1 MLSRGN
7 WGRMAAIITS
17 LLLVAGCGMGQSTAD
32 SASSPTA
39 TATATPNPTA
49 RATAVPAT
57 PTLTI
62 TAFTCPVTPTGAGST
77 LFDYPQMQFGFSYPA
92 TWTESECRRMVGT
105 DGQQTVFIGNLFS
118 VTTSPRNGQT
128 IQQWVNTQTN
138 QYEVVTLGPLS
149 LQHAPWAMAAKV
161 SAQPSATSDPSK
173 PFDAEPFASAFAIV
187 AGMHLFYTINGFVAQ
202 MNTTDT
208 TPNLS
213 RQQLAQ
219 QIVST
224 FIVP

>member
-17 LLLVAGCGMGQSTAD
+17 LLLVAGCGMGQSATD
-32 SASSPTA
+32 SANA
-39 TATATPNPTA
+39 ATATPNPTA
-49 RATAVPAT
+49 TATVVSAT
-57 PTLTI
+57 PTPAVI
-62 TAFTCPVTPTGAGST
+62 AFTCPTTPTGAGST
-77 LFDYPQMQFGFSYPA
+77 IFDYPQMQFGFFYPA
-92 TWTESECRRMVGT
+92 TWTESDCRRMVGA

-118 VTTSPRNGQT
+118 VTTSPRKGQT
-128 IQQWVNTQTN
+128 IQQWVNAQTN
-138 QYEVVTLGPLS
+138 QYEIVTLGSLS
-149 LQHAPWAMAAKV
+149 VPHAPGAMAATV
-161 SAQPSATSDPSK
+161 SAKPSTTSDPNK

-187 AGMHLFYTINGFVAQ
+187 AGTHLFYTINGFVAQ

-219 QIVST
+219 RIVST